1 MKRIFSALLHPATL
15 GVLGLL
21 ALALLIWFIGPLV
34 TVAGHAPLESASAR
48 WLAIGLLLAVIL
60 LRIGYL
66 RLKARA
72 TDASLLRSLFDRPAE
87 QAEPAEVQ
95 LLRQRL
101 EQAVKLLRESQLAQG
116 GKGLARLLGLGQRRH
131 LYQRP
136 WYMFIGAPGSGKTTA
151 LVHSGLRFPLAEKLG
166 SHQVQG
172 VGGTRHCDWWF
183 ADEAVLIDTAG
194 RYTTQDSDQASDR
207 EAWLGFLAL
216 LRKHRPRQP
225 LNGVILTLSVSD
237 LLGQSGSSA
246 ATRHAQALR
255 ARLQELYSQLGVRLP
270 VYVLVTKSDLIAG
283 FDEFFGNLDQAGRDQ
298 VWGCTLPLDGKPG
311 ADPAQALAP
320 MLDALRERLQ
330 GQLLA
335 RLQEEPEL
343 ARRGAIAGFDQQF
356 AAVSRILQSFLGE
369 VLAPSG
375 YDHELMVR
383 GSYFTS
389 GTQEGSPIDR
399 LMSSLGGAF
408 GLERRVLPPLPGSGR
423 SYFLSRLLREVVFA
437 EQRIGGS
444 QLAWER
450 RRNLVQLGLL
460 AGLGV
465 VSLALLAGWAVSY
478 TRNGR
483 YVEQVEQAVAAA
495 QPLVARAG
503 TAQAQHLASLL
514 PVLETVSHISATP
527 ERALGQQPT
536 GMGLGLF
543 QGDKLDAAA
552 RQADRAL
559 LRELLLPLVKR
570 RIAQQLRELDGSDL
584 EFAYEALK
592 VYLMLHEPAHF
603 DAAALKAWIQLDWE
617 RQPAG
622 GLDAARR
629 EALARQLDELF
640 ASGPVSPPVAQDQAL
655 VARVRDMLLR
665 YPLPRRIYSRMR
677 REGVGSGFQGF
688 SIERAA
694 GPAAALVFARRSGK
708 PLGET
713 LPGLYTRDGYQQGFA
728 REVERAS
735 RQLATE
741 EGWVLGTRASVTAA
755 QAGEV
760 VTQVRRLYLEDYA
773 RSWEALLAD
782 LSLRPSTSLNQS
794 VQAARILSGPDSPL
808 PRLLT
813 AIARETTL
821 VPPQEARGITDK
833 AGDKLADARQQ
844 LGKLF
849 GQDAGPG
856 AAATPADL
864 PERLVDDRFAALQQ
878 LVAGDPKTA
887 PINVVLKLL
896 DDLYLQLSATETAVR
911 DKVAPPAGDAAARIK
926 AESARLPEPLRSML
940 QQLSAS
946 GAGQT
951 LAATRQNLSA
961 ALGSQVGQFCSL
973 ATEGRYPFARTSP
986 RDVTREDF
994 ARLFAPG
1001 GLMDE
1006 FFQKNLAAYVDT
1018 STRHWSFRK
1027 VQEQSFGNPGN
1038 LAQFQRAATI
1048 RDVFFRSG
1056 TLRFDFKLLEAD
1068 AGLTPL
1074 TLDVDGQ
1081 LLQFGPG
1088 QTGPQSV
1095 QWPGPKG
1102 GLTAQL
1108 KLGNTE
1114 VIAAEGPWALFRLM
1128 DRARTEPL
1136 GAPEKLR
1143 ASFEAGGRRASFE
1156 VTAGSVQNPLRLR
1169 ELAEFRCPQGL

>member
-15 GVLGLL
+15 GVFGLL

-34 TVAGHAPLESASAR
+34 TVAGHVPLESASAR
-48 WLAIGLLLAVIL
+48 WLAIGILLTVIL

-66 RLKARA
+66 RVKAKA
-72 TDASLLRSLFDRPAE
+72 TEANLLRSLFGRPAE
-87 QAEPAEVQ
+87 KAEPSEVQ

-101 EQAVKLLRESQLAQG
+101 EQAIKLLRESQLTQG
-116 GKGLARLLGLGQRRH
+116 GKGLSRLLGLGQRRH
-131 LYQRP
+131 LYQLP

-172 VGGTRHCDWWF
+172 VGGTRNCDWWF

-194 RYTTQDSDQASDR
+194 RYTTQDSDQESDR
-207 EAWLGFLAL
+207 EAWQGFLAL

-225 LNGVILTLSVSD
+225 LNGVILTISVAD
-237 LLGQSGSSA
+237 LLSQSGSNA

-270 VYVLVTKSDLIAG
+270 VYVLVTKSDLVAG
-283 FDEFFGNLDQAGRDQ
+283 FDEFFGNLDHAGREQ
-298 VWGCTLPLDGKPG
+298 VWGCTLPLGNAP
-311 ADPAQALAP
+311 ASDPAQALAP

-330 GQLLA
+330 SQLLA
-335 RLQEEPEL
+335 RLQEEPDL
-343 ARRGAIAGFDQQF
+343 GRRGAIAGFDQQF
-356 AAVSRILQSFLGE
+356 AAVSRTLQSFLGE

-383 GSYFTS
+383 GAYFTS

-444 QLAWER
+444 QLAWEK
-450 RRNLVQLGLL
+450 RRNLVHLGLL
-460 AGLGV
+460 VGLGLF
-465 VSLALLAGWAVSY
+465 SMALLAGWAISY
-478 TRNGR
+478 TRNNR
-483 YVEQVEQAVAAA
+483 YVEQVDQSVAAA

-503 TAQAQHLASLL
+503 SAQAQSLATLL
-514 PVLETVSHISATP
+514 PVLETVYNISTTP
-527 ERALGQQPT
+527 ERALSQQPS

-559 LRELLLPLVKR
+559 LRELLLPLVTR
-570 RIAQQLRELDGSDL
+570 RIAQQLREVDGNDL

-592 VYLMLHEPAHF
+592 VYLMLYEPAHF

-617 RQPAG
+617 RQQTG
-622 GLDAARR
+622 GLDAGQR
-629 EALARQLDELF
+629 EALQRQLDELF
-640 ASGPVSPPVAQDQAL
+640 AAGPLRPPVALDQAL
-655 VARVRDMLLR
+655 VTRTREMLLR
-665 YPLPRRIYSRMR
+665 YPLPRRIYSRLR
-677 REGVGSGFQGF
+677 REGVGSEFPGF
-688 SIERAA
+688 SVERAA
-694 GPAAALVFARRSGK
+694 GPAAALVFGRRSGK
-708 PLGET
+708 PLSEA
-713 LPGLYTRDGYQQGFA
+713 LPGLYTRDGFQQGFA

-735 RQLATE
+735 QQLATE
-741 EGWVLGTRASVTAA
+741 ESWVLGTRADINPA
-755 QAGEV
+755 QAGEIA
-760 VTQVRRLYLEDYA
+760 TQVRRLYLEDYA

-782 LSLRPSTSLNQS
+782 LTLRPSSSLAQS
-794 VQAARILSGPDSPL
+794 VQTARILSGPDSPL
-808 PRLLT
+808 PKLVA

-821 VPPQEARGITDK
+821 APPKEAKSIADK

-849 GQDAGPG
+849 GQEARSAPG
-856 AAATPADL
+856 TTPTDL
-864 PERLVDDRFAALQQ
+864 PERLVDDRFAALHQ

-887 PINVVLKLL
+887 PINEVLKLL

-911 DKVAPPAGDAAARIK
+911 DKVAPPAGDASTRIK

-940 QQLSAS
+940 LQLSAA

-961 ALGSQVGQFCSL
+961 AVGSQVGQFCSL
-973 ATEGRYPFARTSP
+973 ATEGRYPFTRSSP

-994 ARLFAPG
+994 ARLFAPS

-1018 STRHWSFRK
+1018 STRPWSFRK
-1027 VQEQSFGNPGN
+1027 VQEQSFGSPGN

-1068 AGLTPL
+1068 AGLAPL

-1081 LLQFGPG
+1081 VLQFGAG
-1088 QTGPQSV
+1088 QAGLQSV
-1095 QWPGPKG
+1095 QWPGPRG
-1102 GLTAQL
+1102 GLMAHL
-1108 KLGNTE
+1108 KLGNAEAIT
-1114 VIAAEGPWALFRLM
+1114 AEGPWALFRLM
-1128 DRARTEPL
+1128 DRARTEPM
-1136 GAPEKLR
+1136 GAPEKLKV
-1143 ASFEAGGRRASFE
+1143 SFEAGGRRASFE